1 LVTAAAG
8 CAALV
13 AFAALGTVGRDA
25 GPAMAGYL
33 GLAHLVLLA
42 GWPALVLGV
51 LVHRWWL
58 WLPAGLAS
66 ALDLRAWWTATPPGP
81 VGGGADALRVVTA
94 NLFYRNAS
102 GAASWAIIAAA
113 TPDVVLLQ
121 EVSSVSASWLP
132 PAGWHAQV
140 VSRDDDAFGVAVLT
154 RRAPMACE
162 VIELGGLPQL
172 RVTLRHSGRDIA
184 VWSVHPKAPVTVSAD
199 RLWRRQ
205 LAELGDRLAAEGA
218 DVVIVGGDVNASPAH
233 PPFAAL
239 LTLAGLTDARGPRR
253 RLGATWPSSWKS
265 WPPIPPRSMALDHV
279 LVRGASVVSVRVL
292 PAAASDHHPLLV
304 ELGLG

>member
-1 LVTAAAG
+1 MG
-8 CAALV
+8 C
-13 AFAALGTVGRDA
+13 
-25 GPAMAGYL
+25 
-33 GLAHLVLLA
+33 
-42 GWPALVLGV
+42 
-51 LVHRWWL
+51 
-58 WLPAGLAS
+58 
-66 ALDLRAWWTATPPGP
+66 
-81 VGGGADALRVVTA
+81 
-94 NLFYRNAS
+94 RNCGS
-102 GAASWAIIAAA
+102 
-113 TPDVVLLQ
+113 
-121 EVSSVSASWLP
+121 
-132 PAGWHAQV
+132 H
-140 VSRDDDAFGVAVLT
+140 FGI
-154 RRAPMACE
+154 R
-162 VIELGGLPQL
+162 
-172 RVTLRHSGRDIA
+172 GRDIA

-253 RLGATWPSSWKS
+253 RLGATWPSSWRS

-279 LVRGASVVSVRVL
+279 LVRGARVVSVRVL